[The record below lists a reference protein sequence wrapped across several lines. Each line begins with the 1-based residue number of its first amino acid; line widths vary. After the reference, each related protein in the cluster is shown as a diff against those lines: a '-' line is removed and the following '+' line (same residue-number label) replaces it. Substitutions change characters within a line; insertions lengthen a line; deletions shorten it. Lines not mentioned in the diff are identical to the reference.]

1 MFPRR
6 PASIVLFLA
15 AYFLLLAAQP
25 SPGLAQPPKQVKWVK
40 LSEPAGDLLN
50 KEQLVVIYFSA
61 GWCHWCE
68 KLDKEVLSSPEFN
81 ALADRALFMKTEE
94 DTETD
99 PSGKQLQEALKIE
112 SYPIMVVLKTSKDN
126 KSTEVGR
133 VVGHHEKS
141 KFLMLLRP
149 LLGLP
154 AEDVPA
160 TSLVGGGLGPS
171 ANLCPPGDIGCLL
184 RSELFKPTLP
194 PFDQLPD
201 VPAETPVPQTAKPIS
216 HSDVERMLREAGYS
230 PTANDVQGSE
240 VAKYFD
246 VADEREGYKFGV
258 RLALSND
265 NARLWAHVTLANN
278 LDVDQIPVTT
288 YVQLLRHSLTY
299 GPCQF
304 VLNENSLVLMTSL
317 ENSGITANSLKSA
330 ITSLETTTIAT
341 ASTWGSLQK
350 PATP

>member
-1 MFPRR
+1 MSRSRTRIVFIL
-6 PASIVLFLA
+6 PALFS
-15 AYFLLLAAQP
+15 LLWLGR
-25 SPGLAQPPKQVKWVK
+25 SDCLAQQPKEVKWHK
-40 LSEPAGDLLN
+40 LSEPGSELLG
-50 KEQLVVIYFSA
+50 KDQLVVIYFSA
-61 GWCHWCE
+61 GWCHWCQ
-68 KLDKEVLSSPEFN
+68 KLEKEVLSSPEFN

-112 SYPIMVVLKTSKDN
+112 SYPIMVVLKMTKDN

-133 VVGHHEKS
+133 VVGHHEKT
-141 KFLMLLRP
+141 KYVQLLRP

-184 RSELFKPTLP
+184 RTDMFKITIP
-194 PFDQLPD
+194 PLDKLPD
-201 VPAETPVPQTAKPIS
+201 VPAETPAAQTAKAITES
-216 HSDVERMLREAGYS
+216 GLERLLREAGYAL
-230 PTANDVQGSE
+230 TVHDLLGVQ
-240 VAKYFD
+240 VFD
-246 VADEREGYKFGV
+246 IADERDGYKFTV
-258 RLALSND
+258 RLTLSSD
-265 NARLWAHVTLANN
+265 NTRLWATVTLANN

-288 YVQLLRHSLTY
+288 YVQLLRHGLTY

-304 VLNENSLVLMTSL
+304 VLNGNSLDLMTSL
-317 ENSGITANSLKSA
+317 QNDGITAESLKA
-330 ITSLETTTIAT
+330 AVTSLETTTIAT
-341 ASTWGSLQK
+341 VSTWGSLQK